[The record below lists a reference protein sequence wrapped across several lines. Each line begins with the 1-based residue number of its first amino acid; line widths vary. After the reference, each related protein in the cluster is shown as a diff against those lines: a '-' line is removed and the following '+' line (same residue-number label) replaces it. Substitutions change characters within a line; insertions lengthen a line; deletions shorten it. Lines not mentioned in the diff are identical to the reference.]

1 MLEASHSSK
10 PKYQGVA
17 YDDPAPNPRKFEHGF
32 GMFSARIPNTLPQGH
47 DDIDVPTSE
56 LLLQSDP
63 KPPNP
68 KPRTGRTLTV
78 VRVVGSKGRA

>member
-1 MLEASHSSK
+1 MMTLHPIPESLNMDSACL
-10 PKYQGVA
+10 VL
-17 YDDPAPNPRKFEHGF
+17 GF
-32 GMFSARIPNTLPQGH
+32 PNTLPQGH